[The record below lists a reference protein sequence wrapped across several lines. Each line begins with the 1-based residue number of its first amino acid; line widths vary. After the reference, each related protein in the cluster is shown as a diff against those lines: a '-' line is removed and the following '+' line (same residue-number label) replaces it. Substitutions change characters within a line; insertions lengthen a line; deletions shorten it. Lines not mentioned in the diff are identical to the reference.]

1 VARERACEFESL
13 YTTFHEHDHGSVS
26 GNLLRART
34 MTKTLTHLLLKGGRL
49 IDPGGGKD
57 GVFDIR
63 VRGGKIDAI
72 GSNLE
77 QDGATV
83 IDVKDHILTPGLID
97 VHLHL
102 MNGLGAFG
110 VDPDIFGVGSGVTTV
125 VDAGS
130 AGHTLLNVFRS
141 YVTAHAKTRVLNYIN
156 LSTLGGVTGPGYSIL
171 ADARLID
178 EAKIEQA
185 VEVNRDIIVGIKI
198 MATGGA
204 LGAQGLKPLERARK
218 LGDALKL
225 PLLVHIGESW
235 TKDSAPVHVGDV
247 LKYLRAGDIVTH
259 MFTVHPGG
267 LLDGNGKL
275 WPQVRDAK
283 ESGVLM
289 DVGHGLH
296 NLNFDV
302 ARKVLDQG
310 LVPDGVSTDGHRGN
324 RAGPVYDLPTTMA
337 KLMALGFSLTQV
349 IEMATTNAATLLGR
363 SNELGTLKIGEPA
376 DLSVLRIEDR
386 VWQAVDSQKGTIPA
400 RQAIVP
406 VYAVRGDTVYERLA
420 IERP

>member
-1 VARERACEFESL
+1 MEKRL
-13 YTTFHEHDHGSVS
+13 IHY
-26 GNLLRART
+26 
-34 MTKTLTHLLLKGGRL
+34 LLKGGRL
-49 IDPGGGKD
+49 IDPAGDKD
-57 GVFDIR
+57 GPFDVR
-63 VRGGKIDAI
+63 VRDGKVDAI
-72 GSNLE
+72 EANL
-77 QDGATV
+77 DANGATV
-83 IDVKDHILTPGLID
+83 IDVRDHIVTPGLID

-102 MNGLGAFG
+102 MKGLGTFG
-110 VDPDIFGVGSGVTTV
+110 VDPDIFGIGSGVTTV

-130 AGHTLLNVFRS
+130 AGHTMLNVFRN
-141 YVTAHAKTRVLNYIN
+141 YVTDNAKTRVLNYIN
-156 LSTLGGVTGPGYSIL
+156 LSTLGGVTGPGFSIL
-171 ADARLID
+171 ADPRLID

-185 VEVNRDIIVGIKI
+185 VEANRDIIVGIKI

-218 LGDALKL
+218 LGDELKI

-235 TKDSAPVHVGDV
+235 TKGAEPVAVGDV

-275 WPQVRDAK
+275 WPQVRNAK

-310 LVPDGVSTDGHRGN
+310 LQPDGVSTDGHRGN

-337 KLMALGFSLTQV
+337 KLMALGFSLKQV
-349 IEMATTNAATLLGR
+349 IEMATTNAARLLGR
-363 SNELGTLKIGEPA
+363 SNELGNLRVGDRAEI
-376 DLSVLRIEDR
+376 SVLKIEDR
-386 VWQAVDSQKGTIPA
+386 KWKAVDSQKGTIPA
-400 RQAIVP
+400 HQTITP
-406 VYAVRGDTVYERLA
+406 VYAIRGDTVYEPLP

>member
-1 VARERACEFESL
+1 LAQQ
-13 YTTFHEHDHGSVS
+13 
-26 GNLLRART
+26 LRNF
-34 MTKTLTHLLLKGGRL
+34 LLKGGRL
-49 IDPGGGKD
+49 IDPAAD
-57 GVFDIR
+57 VDTQHDIL
-63 VRGGKIDAI
+63 VRDGKIETI
-72 GSNLE
+72 GANLE
-77 QDGATV
+77 ADGAKV
-83 IDVKDHILTPGLID
+83 INAKDHIVTPGLID

-102 MNGLGAFG
+102 MKGLGAFG

-130 AGHTLLNVFRS
+130 AGHTLLNVFRN
-141 YVTAHAKTRVLNYIN
+141 YITDNAKTRVLNYIN
-156 LSTLGGVTGPGYSIL
+156 LSTLGGVSGPGYSIL
-171 ADARLID
+171 ADPRLID
-178 EAKIEQA
+178 EAKIAQA
-185 VEVNRDIIVGIKI
+185 VEANRDIIVGIKI

-204 LGAQGLKPLERARK
+204 LGAQGLKPLQRARK
-218 LGDALKL
+218 LGDELKI

-235 TKDSAPVHVGDV
+235 TKDAEPVHVGDV
-247 LKYLRAGDIVTH
+247 LKYLRADDIVTH

-310 LVPDGVSTDGHRGN
+310 LHPDGVSTDGHRGN

-337 KLMALGFSLTQV
+337 KLMALGFSLNQV
-349 IEMATTNAATLLGR
+349 IEMATANAARLLGR
-363 SNELGTLKIGEPA
+363 SGELGTLKIGAPA
-376 DLSVLRIEDR
+376 EISVLKFEDR
-386 VWQAVDSQKGTIPA
+386 EWKAVDSQKGTIPA
-400 RQAIVP
+400 HQTITPKYAI
-406 VYAVRGDTVYERLA
+406 RGDTIYEPLPS
-420 IERP
+420 ERP

>member
-1 VARERACEFESL
+1 MNQQLANF
-13 YTTFHEHDHGSVS
+13 
-26 GNLLRART
+26 
-34 MTKTLTHLLLKGGRL
+34 LLKGGRL
-49 IDPGGGKD
+49 IDPANGMDGLFDVHVRDGK
-57 GVFDIR
+57 VE
-63 VRGGKIDAI
+63 AI
-72 GSNLE
+72 GAALNTN
-77 QDGATV
+77 GATV
-83 IDVKDHILTPGLID
+83 IDVKDKIVTPGLID

-102 MNGLGAFG
+102 MKGLGAFG
-110 VDPDIFGVGSGVTTV
+110 VDPDVFGVGSGVTTV

-130 AGHTLLNVFRS
+130 AGHTLLNVFRN
-141 YVTAHAKTRVLNYIN
+141 YVTDNAKTRVLNYIN
-156 LSTLGGVTGPGYSIL
+156 LSTLGGVSGPGYSIL
-171 ADARLID
+171 ADPRLID
-178 EAKIEQA
+178 EGKIEQA
-185 VEVNRDIIVGIKI
+185 VEANRDIIVGIKI

-218 LGDALKL
+218 LGDELKI

-235 TKDSAPVHVGDV
+235 TKGTEPVAVGDV

-283 ESGVLM
+283 KSGVLM

-310 LVPDGVSTDGHRGN
+310 LHPDGVSTDGHRGN

-337 KLMALGFSLTQV
+337 KLMALGFSLKQV
-349 IEMATTNAATLLGR
+349 IEMATANAAKLLGLTGV
-363 SNELGTLKIGEPA
+363 LGTLRVGEPA
-376 DLSVLRIEDR
+376 DISVLKIEDR
-386 VWQAVDSQKGTIPA
+386 EWQAVDSQKGTIPA
-400 RQAIVP
+400 RQTIAP
-406 VYAVRGDTVYERLA
+406 VYAIRGDAIYEPLPA
-420 IERP
+420 HRP

>member
-1 VARERACEFESL
+1 MDRQLKNFI
-13 YTTFHEHDHGSVS
+13 
-26 GNLLRART
+26 
-34 MTKTLTHLLLKGGRL
+34 LKGGRL
-49 IDPGGGKD
+49 IDSASGLDGPQDIHVRD
-57 GVFDIR
+57 GV
-63 VRGGKIDAI
+63 VAAI
-72 GSNLE
+72 GADLNAN
-77 QDGATV
+77 GATIV
-83 IDVKDHILTPGLID
+83 DVKDCIVTPGLID

-130 AGHTLLNVFRS
+130 AGHSLLTVFRN
-141 YVTAHAKTRVLNYIN
+141 YVTRNAKTRVLNYIN

-171 ADARLID
+171 ADPRLID
-178 EAKIEQA
+178 EDKIEKA
-185 VEVNRDIIVGIKI
+185 VDANRDIIVGIKI

-204 LGAQGLKPLERARK
+204 LGAEGLKPLARARK
-218 LGDALKL
+218 LGDSLKI

-235 TKDSAPVHVGDV
+235 TKDTAPVHVGDV

-267 LLDGNGKL
+267 LLDPNGKL

-302 ARKVLDQG
+302 ARKVLDQE
-310 LVPDGVSTDGHRGN
+310 LFPDGVSTDGHRGN

-337 KLMALGFSLTQV
+337 KLMALGFSLNQV
-349 IEMATTNAATLLGR
+349 VEMATINAARLLGR
-363 SNELGTLKIGEPA
+363 SHEIGFVHVGQPA
-376 DLSVLRIEDR
+376 EISVLRLEER
-386 VWQAVDSQKGTIPA
+386 QWKAVDSQKGTIQA
-400 RQAIVP
+400 RQALVP
-406 VYAVRGDTVYERLA
+406 VYAIRNDTIYEPLPV
-420 IERP
+420 ERP

>member
-1 VARERACEFESL
+1 MEKKLENFI
-13 YTTFHEHDHGSVS
+13 
-26 GNLLRART
+26 
-34 MTKTLTHLLLKGGRL
+34 LKGGRL
-49 IDPGGGKD
+49 IDPASGRDGPFDLRVRD
-57 GVFDIR
+57 GV
-63 VRGGKIDAI
+63 VDAI
-72 GSNLE
+72 GADLLP
-77 QDGATV
+77 DGATV
-83 IDVKDHILTPGLID
+83 IDVQGLIVTPGLID

-102 MNGLGAFG
+102 MKGLGAFG
-110 VDPDIFGVGSGVTTV
+110 VDPDVFGVGSGVTTV

-130 AGHTLLNVFRS
+130 AGHSLLNVFRN
-141 YVTAHAKTRVLNYIN
+141 YVTDNAKTRVLNYIN

-171 ADARLID
+171 ADPRLID
-178 EAKIEQA
+178 EDKIEKT
-185 VEVNRDIIVGIKI
+185 VEANRDIIVGIKI

-218 LGDALKL
+218 LGDSLKL

-235 TKDSAPVHVGDV
+235 TKDTAPVHVGDV
-247 LKYLRAGDIVTH
+247 LKYLRPGDIVTH

-283 ESGVLM
+283 QSGILM

-302 ARKVLDQG
+302 ARRVLDQG
-310 LVPDGVSTDGHRGN
+310 LHPDGVSTDGHRGN

-337 KLMALGFSLTQV
+337 KLMALGVSLNQV
-349 IEMATTNAATLLGR
+349 IEMATANAAKLLGR
-363 SNELGTLKIGEPA
+363 DGDLGTIHVGQPA
-376 DLSVLRIEDR
+376 DISVLKLEERE
-386 VWQAVDSQKGTIPA
+386 WQAVDSQKGTIPA
-400 RQAIVP
+400 HQALLP
-406 VYAVRGDTVYERLA
+406 VYAILRDTIYEPLP

>member
-1 VARERACEFESL
+1 MDRQ
-13 YTTFHEHDHGSVS
+13 
-26 GNLLRART
+26 
-34 MTKTLTHLLLKGGRL
+34 LTNFVLKGGRRSGPRQRPRRTGD
-49 IDPGGGKD
+49 IHICD
-57 GVFDIR
+57 GV
-63 VRGGKIDAI
+63 VASI
-72 GSNLE
+72 GTDLKA
-77 QDGATV
+77 DGATV
-83 IDVKDHILTPGLID
+83 IDVKGLIVTPGLID

-130 AGHTLLNVFRS
+130 AGHSLLTVFRN
-141 YVTAHAKTRVLNYIN
+141 YVTRNAKTRVLNYVN

-171 ADARLID
+171 ADPRLID
-178 EAKIEQA
+178 EDKIEKA
-185 VEVNRDIIVGIKI
+185 VEANRDIIVGIKI

-204 LGAQGLKPLERARK
+204 LGAEGLKPLARARK
-218 LGDALKL
+218 LGDNLKI

-235 TKDSAPVHVGDV
+235 TKDATPVHVGDV

-267 LLDGNGKL
+267 LLDPNGKL
-275 WPQVRDAK
+275 WPQVRNAK

-302 ARKVLDQG
+302 ARKVLDQE
-310 LVPDGVSTDGHRGN
+310 LFPDGVSTDGHRGN

-337 KLMALGFSLTQV
+337 KLMALGFSLNQV
-349 IEMATTNAATLLGR
+349 VEMATVNAAKLLGR
-363 SNELGTLKIGEPA
+363 TAELGFIRVSSPA
-376 DLSVLRIEDR
+376 DISVLRLEER
-386 VWQAVDSQKGTIPA
+386 EWKAVDSQKGTIQA
-400 RQAIVP
+400 RQALVP
-406 VYAVRGDTVYERLA
+406 VYAIRNETIYESLP
-420 IERP
+420 IDRP

>member
-1 VARERACEFESL
+1 M
-13 YTTFHEHDHGSVS
+13 
-26 GNLLRART
+26 NQ
-34 MTKTLTHLLLKGGRL
+34 KLTSFLLKGGRV
-49 IDPGGGKD
+49 IDPAGRKD
-57 GVFDIR
+57 AQLDIR
-63 VRGGKIDAI
+63 VRAGKVEAI
-72 GSNLE
+72 GVNL
-77 QDGATV
+77 DPNGATV
-83 IDVKDHILTPGLID
+83 IDVKDKIVTPGLID

-102 MNGLGAFG
+102 MKGLGAFG

-130 AGHTLLNVFRS
+130 AGHTLLNVFRNF
-141 YVTAHAKTRVLNYIN
+141 VTNNAKTRVLNYIN
-156 LSTLGGVTGPGYSIL
+156 LSTLGGVAGPGFSIL
-171 ADARLID
+171 ADPRLID
-178 EAKIEQA
+178 EGKIAQA
-185 VEVNRDIIVGIKI
+185 VEANRDIIVGIKI

-218 LGDALKL
+218 LGDELKI

-235 TKDSAPVHVGDV
+235 TKGSEPVAVGDV
-247 LKYLRAGDIVTH
+247 LKYLRARDIVTH

-267 LLDGNGKL
+267 LLDANGKL

-310 LVPDGVSTDGHRGN
+310 LHPDGVSTDGHRGN

-337 KLMALGFSLTQV
+337 KLMALGFSLNQV
-349 IEMATTNAATLLGR
+349 IEMATANAARLLGR
-363 SNELGTLKIGEPA
+363 SNELGTLRVGEA
-376 DLSVLRIEDR
+376 AEISVLRIEDR
-386 VWQAVDSQKGTIPA
+386 EWQAVDSQKGVIPA
-400 RQAIVP
+400 HQTITP
-406 VYAVRGDTVYERLA
+406 VYAIRGETIYEPLPADRS
-420 IERP
+420 

>member
-1 VARERACEFESL
+1 MPQRLSNF
-13 YTTFHEHDHGSVS
+13 
-26 GNLLRART
+26 
-34 MTKTLTHLLLKGGRL
+34 LLKGGRL
-49 IDPGGGKD
+49 IDPASGRD
-57 GVFDIR
+57 GRFDVR
-63 VRGGKIDAI
+63 VRRGIVDAI
-72 GSNLE
+72 GADLLP
-77 QDGATV
+77 DGATV
-83 IDVKDHILTPGLID
+83 IDVNGLIVTPGLID

-102 MNGLGAFG
+102 MKGLGAFG
-110 VDPDIFGVGSGVTTV
+110 VDPDVFGVGSGVTTV

-130 AGHTLLNVFRS
+130 AGHSLLNVFRN
-141 YVTAHAKTRVLNYIN
+141 YVTDNAKTRVLNYIN

-171 ADARLID
+171 ADPRLID
-178 EAKIEQA
+178 EDKIEKA
-185 VEVNRDIIVGIKI
+185 VEANRDIIVGIKI

-218 LGDALKL
+218 LGDRLKL

-235 TKDSAPVHVGDV
+235 TKDTAPVHVGDV
-247 LKYLRAGDIVTH
+247 LKYLRPDDIVTH

-275 WPQVRDAK
+275 WPQVHDAK

-302 ARKVLDQG
+302 ARRVLDQG
-310 LVPDGVSTDGHRGN
+310 LHPDGVSTDGHRGN

-337 KLMALGFSLTQV
+337 KLMALGFSLYQV
-349 IEMATTNAATLLGR
+349 IEMATVNAARLLGR
-363 SNELGTLKIGEPA
+363 TNELGALRIGLPA
-376 DLSVLRIEDR
+376 EISVLRMEDR
-386 VWQAVDSQKGTIPA
+386 EWQAIDSQKGTIPA
-400 RQAIVP
+400 RHALVP
-406 VYAVRGDTVYERLA
+406 VYAIQRETIHDTLP

>member
-1 VARERACEFESL
+1 MNRQSQKFV
-13 YTTFHEHDHGSVS
+13 
-26 GNLLRART
+26 
-34 MTKTLTHLLLKGGRL
+34 LKGGRL
-49 IDPGGGKD
+49 IDPAARLD
-57 GVFDIR
+57 GLLDIR

-72 GSNLE
+72 GANLE
-77 QDGATV
+77 ADGATV
-83 IDVKDHILTPGLID
+83 IDIKDQIVTPGLID

-102 MNGLGAFG
+102 MKGLGAFG

-130 AGHTLLNVFRS
+130 AGHTLLNVFRN
-141 YVTAHAKTRVLNYIN
+141 YVTDNAKTRVLNYIN
-156 LSTLGGVTGPGYSIL
+156 LSTLGGVSGPGYSIL
-171 ADARLID
+171 ADPRLID

-185 VEVNRDIIVGIKI
+185 VEANRDIIVGIKI

-247 LKYLRAGDIVTH
+247 LKYLHAGDIVTH

-310 LVPDGVSTDGHRGN
+310 LFPDGVSTDGHRGN

-349 IEMATTNAATLLGR
+349 IEMATANAARLLGR
-363 SNELGTLKIGEPA
+363 SNELGTLRIGDPA
-376 DLSVLRIEDR
+376 DISVLRIEDR
-386 VWQAVDSQKGTIPA
+386 EWNAIDSQKGVIPA
-400 RQAIVP
+400 RQAIMP
-406 VYAVRGDTVYERLA
+406 VCAIRGDMIYEPLA
-420 IERP
+420 SERP

>member
-1 VARERACEFESL
+1 MERQLNDF
-13 YTTFHEHDHGSVS
+13 
-26 GNLLRART
+26 
-34 MTKTLTHLLLKGGRL
+34 LLKGGRL
-49 IDPGGGKD
+49 IDPASGTD
-57 GVFDIR
+57 GLFDLR
-63 VRGGKIDAI
+63 VRDGKIDAI
-72 GSNLE
+72 GANL
-77 QDGATV
+77 DANGAAV
-83 IDVKDHILTPGLID
+83 IDVKDHIVTPGLID

-102 MNGLGAFG
+102 MKGLGAFG

-130 AGHTLLNVFRS
+130 AGHTLLNVFRN
-141 YVTAHAKTRVLNYIN
+141 YVTDNANTRVLNYIN
-156 LSTLGGVTGPGYSIL
+156 LSTLGGVSGPGYSIL
-171 ADARLID
+171 ADPRLID
-178 EAKIEQA
+178 EDKIEKA
-185 VEVNRDIIVGIKI
+185 VETNRDIIVGIKI

-218 LGDALKL
+218 LGDALKI

-235 TKDSAPVHVGDV
+235 TKGTEPVAVGDV

-267 LLDGNGKL
+267 LLDANGKL

-310 LVPDGVSTDGHRGN
+310 LHPDGVSTDGHRGN

-337 KLMALGFSLTQV
+337 KLMALGFSLNQV
-349 IEMATTNAATLLGR
+349 IEMATANAARLLGR
-363 SNELGTLKIGEPA
+363 AGELGTLNVGQPA
-376 DLSVLRIEDR
+376 DISVMKVEDHE
-386 VWQAVDSQKGTIPA
+386 WKAVDSQKGIIPA
-400 RQAIVP
+400 HQTILP
-406 VYAVRGDTVYERLA
+406 VYAIRGEKIYEPLTV
-420 IERP
+420 ERP

>member
-1 VARERACEFESL
+1 MDRQ
-13 YTTFHEHDHGSVS
+13 
-26 GNLLRART
+26 
-34 MTKTLTHLLLKGGRL
+34 LTNFVLKGGRL
-49 IDPGGGKD
+49 LDPSSSLDARQDIHIRD
-57 GVFDIR
+57 GV
-63 VRGGKIDAI
+63 VAAI
-72 GSNLE
+72 GADLKA
-77 QDGATV
+77 DGATV
-83 IDVKDHILTPGLID
+83 IDVKGFVVTPGLID

-130 AGHTLLNVFRS
+130 AGHSLLTVFRN
-141 YVTAHAKTRVLNYIN
+141 YVTKNAKTRVLNYVN

-171 ADARLID
+171 ADPRLID
-178 EAKIEQA
+178 EDKIEKA
-185 VEVNRDIIVGIKI
+185 VEANRDILVGIKI

-204 LGAQGLKPLERARK
+204 LGSEGLKPLARARK
-218 LGDALKL
+218 LGDSLKI

-235 TKDSAPVHVGDV
+235 TKDATPVHVGDV

-267 LLDGNGKL
+267 LLDPNGKL

-302 ARKVLDQG
+302 AHRVLDQG
-310 LVPDGVSTDGHRGN
+310 LHPDGVSTDGHRGN

-337 KLMALGFSLTQV
+337 KLMALGFTLNQV
-349 IEMATTNAATLLGR
+349 VEMATVNAAKLLGR
-363 SNELGTLKIGEPA
+363 STELGFIRIGCPA
-376 DLSVLRIEDR
+376 DISILRLEER
-386 VWQAVDSQKGTIPA
+386 AWEALDSQKGTIQASQALVPIYTI
-400 RQAIVP
+400 RQ
-406 VYAVRGDTVYERLA
+406 DTIYEALPTK
-420 IERP
+420 RP

>member
-1 VARERACEFESL
+1 MNKQS
-13 YTTFHEHDHGSVS
+13 
-26 GNLLRART
+26 
-34 MTKTLTHLLLKGGRL
+34 THFLLKGGRL
-49 IDPGGGKD
+49 IDPAGGKN
-57 GVFDIR
+57 GRFDIR
-63 VRGGKIDAI
+63 VRDGKIDAI
-72 GSNLE
+72 GVDLA

-83 IDVKDHILTPGLID
+83 IDLKDQIVTPGLID

-102 MNGLGAFG
+102 MKGLGAFG

-130 AGHTLLNVFRS
+130 AGHTLLTVFRN
-141 YVTAHAKTRVLNYIN
+141 YVTDNANTRVLNYIN
-156 LSTLGGVTGPGYSIL
+156 LSTLGGVSGPGYSIL
-171 ADARLID
+171 ADSRLID
-178 EAKIEQA
+178 EDKIEKA
-185 VEVNRDIIVGIKI
+185 VEANRDIIVGIKI

-204 LGAQGLKPLERARK
+204 LGSQGLKPLARARK

-235 TKDSAPVHVGDV
+235 TKDTAPVHVGDV
-247 LKYLRAGDIVTH
+247 LKYLRPGDIVTH
-259 MFTVHPGG
+259 IFTVHPGG

-310 LVPDGVSTDGHRGN
+310 LHPDGVSTDGHRGN

-337 KLMALGFSLTQV
+337 KLMALGFSLHQV
-349 IEMATTNAATLLGR
+349 IEMATANAAKLLGR
-363 SNELGTLKIGEPA
+363 ANDLGTLKIGWPA
-376 DLSVLRIEDR
+376 DISVLQLDDR
-386 VWQAVDSQKGTIPA
+386 EWKAVDSQKDTIPA
-400 RQAIVP
+400 HQTITP
-406 VYAVRGDTVYERLA
+406 VYAIRGDTIYEPLPV
-420 IERP
+420 ERP